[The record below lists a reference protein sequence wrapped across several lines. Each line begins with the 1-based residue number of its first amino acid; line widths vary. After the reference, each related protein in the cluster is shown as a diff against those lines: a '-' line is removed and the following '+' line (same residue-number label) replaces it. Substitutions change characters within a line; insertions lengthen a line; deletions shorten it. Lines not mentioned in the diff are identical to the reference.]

1 MTDNDNEEVISLPV
15 QNPLKEEEGRLPGK
29 IVHARL
35 KAPLITIITVVY
47 NGAECLRQTIESV
60 IRQQY
65 DDLEYIIIDGG
76 STDSTLDV
84 IKSYENA
91 VDYWVS
97 EPDNGIYDAMNKG
110 IACSSGRYLLFL
122 NAGDML
128 VANLSEL
135 ASLFTQDCVMV
146 YGKTNMLHPDGTL
159 SYVKGKPLK
168 SLGKL
173 VRGTPLC
180 HQAIFY
186 RRDAIGRYDTR
197 YTIIADRVLTYE
209 LAKRHGL
216 ARTRFV
222 NTVIADYYEGGFSR
236 QHEQLWRAEEFQF
249 QISAGCR
256 AFAGYRRLSWLY
268 KRYVAQAVR
277 RLLRGKNNED
287 ETVR

>member
-159 SYVKGKPLK
+159 SYVKGKPL
-168 SLGKL
+168 
-173 VRGTPLC
+173 
-180 HQAIFY
+180 
-186 RRDAIGRYDTR
+186 
-197 YTIIADRVLTYE
+197 
-209 LAKRHGL
+209 
-216 ARTRFV
+216 
-222 NTVIADYYEGGFSR
+222 
-236 QHEQLWRAEEFQF
+236 
-249 QISAGCR
+249 
-256 AFAGYRRLSWLY
+256 
-268 KRYVAQAVR
+268 
-277 RLLRGKNNED
+277 
-287 ETVR
+287 